1 MDALEKAIKVEEK
14 KPRSKKSPMEKADI
28 ERRKFCDI
36 TRKMLDSVA
45 KKNRMIDNLISQEKE
60 RQILTGVA
68 GLSDYAKHRDVLEK
82 LRLSIL
88 QTKSAFNCGD

>member
-1 MDALEKAIKVEEK
+1 MMDTLEKAIKIEK
-14 KPRSKKSPMEKADI
+14 PKKSPTEKA
-28 ERRKFCDI
+28 ELQRRKFCDV
-36 TRKMLDSVA
+36 TRKMLEEVNN
-45 KKNRMIDNLISQEKE
+45 KNRMIDNLVSQEQE